1 MIALSYIISSL
12 AVICLMGAGANV
24 CKTLSWGVITLSYLF
39 WYMLEKWRV
48 ME

>member
-24 CKTLSWGVITLSYLF
+24 CKNLVLGSDNVILF
-39 WYMLEKWRV
+39 VLVYVGKWRV